1 MGKGIV
7 AALLALCATASVCV
21 AESTDVRPRLI
32 VAPFAT
38 VKGGEIHVGDIAKIV
53 SPSPAFE
60 KLVSDLKAVSL
71 GDSPPPRGKRGIPGA
86 KVLSTIEAA
95 GIPSDALGYSIPQ
108 MVTVEREGRVLA
120 TDEVLDEVR
129 GLLSKEANFDL
140 QVREI
145 SWEHAQILPSGAA
158 RFAVERLG
166 EPSAG
171 KLPIRVTVFVDDVPA
186 SRFVATAVVDD
197 WREVP
202 VLNRTLERGM
212 LIAPEDVEVVRLNLF
227 KQPADVS
234 SDVEEVVGKRVKS
247 RINAGET
254 VRKSGV
260 DIPPLI
266 PQGKRVTM
274 LYRGGGI
281 SATASGVAV
290 DAGLKGGTIR
300 VRNESSKRVVRA
312 KILTEEEVEVAVQ

>member
-1 MGKGIV
+1 MSRAI
-7 AALLALCATASVCV
+7 LAVLFILTATECF
-21 AESTDVRPRLI
+21 AESTDVRPRLF
-32 VAPFAT
+32 VPPFAS
-38 VKGGEIHVGDIAKIV
+38 VKGGEVHLGDIAKIV

-71 GDSPPPRGKRGIPGA
+71 GDSPPPRSKRGIPGA
-86 KVLSTIEAA
+86 KILSSIEAA

-108 MVTVEREGRVLA
+108 LVTVEREGRVLT
-120 TDEVLDEVR
+120 TDEVLEEVR
-129 GLLSKEANFDL
+129 AQLSKESNFDL
-140 QVREI
+140 QVRELN
-145 SWEHAQILPSGAA
+145 WEHAQILPAGAA
-158 RFAVERLG
+158 RYSIERLG

-171 KLPIRVTVFVDDVPA
+171 KLPLRVTVFVDDLPA

-212 LIAPEDVEVVRLNLF
+212 LISPEDVEVVRLNLF

-234 SDVEEVVGKRVKS
+234 SDIDEVVGKRVKT

-254 VRKSGV
+254 VRRSVV

-266 PQGKRVTM
+266 PQGKKILMLFRGAGVTA
-274 LYRGGGI
+274 
-281 SATASGVAV
+281 SATGMAL
-290 DAGLKGGTIR
+290 DAGLKGNMIR

-312 KILTEEEVEVAVQ
+312 KVLTEEEVEVAVQ

>member
-1 MGKGIV
+1 MFKAIV
-7 AALLALCATASVCV
+7 AVMLFVGISECA
-21 AESTDVRPRLI
+21 AESTDVRPQLI
-32 VAPFAT
+32 VAPFST
-38 VKGGEIHVGDIAKIV
+38 VKGGEVRVGDVARII

-60 KLVSDLKAVSL
+60 KLVADLKAVSL
-71 GDSPPPRGKRGIPGA
+71 GDAPPPKAKRGIPGA
-86 KVLSTIEAA
+86 RILASIEAA

-108 MVTVEREGRVLA
+108 IVTVEREGRVL
-120 TDEVLDEVR
+120 TKDEVLDEVR
-129 GLLSKEANFDL
+129 EHLAKEATFDL

-145 SWEHAQILPSGAA
+145 NWEHAQILPTGAS
-158 RFAVERLG
+158 RFSIERLG
-166 EPSAG
+166 EPAAG
-171 KLPIRVTVFVDDVPA
+171 KIPLRVTVFIDEMPA
-186 SRFVATAVVDD
+186 SRFVATATVDD

-234 SDVEEVVGKRVKS
+234 SDLQEVVGKRVKT

-254 VRKSGV
+254 VRRSVV

-266 PQGKRVTM
+266 PQGKKIMM
-274 LYRGGGI
+274 LYRGSGVSA
-281 SATASGVAV
+281 SATGVAL
-290 DAGLKGGTIR
+290 DGGLRGNTIR
-300 VRNESSKRVVRA
+300 VRNESSKRIVRA